1 MVGGNAGHTST
12 QKRGVGK
19 APGARGDGKKGKTV
33 KAKQPAA
40 DDASDLDDP
49 MDDAPGALQHGD
61 MAWRILISSPDGLL
75 RGDGVRAVS
84 STVSMEDCVDSAEYS
99 FLQKS
104 EAELTGVEQG
114 AAEARIGENLV
125 WFSDTVQ
132 TVMEEELKGKIKDCA
147 NGVQVCTCLL
157 RLWL

>member
-33 KAKQPAA
+33 KPKQPAA
-40 DDASDLDDP
+40 HDASDLDDP
-49 MDDAPGALQHGD
+49 MEDALGALQHGD
-61 MAWRILISSPDGLL
+61 MTWRMLISSPEVLL

-84 STVSMEDCVDSAEYS
+84 STVPMEDCVDSAEYS

-114 AAEARIGENLV
+114 AVEARIGENL
-125 WFSDTVQ
+125 
-132 TVMEEELKGKIKDCA
+132 
-147 NGVQVCTCLL
+147 
-157 RLWL
+157 